1 MDFVQPFQIADLSTD
16 AGRERALD
24 SLAPWLVDQVADADD
39 AAVIAAMR
47 QAIIWFY
54 DIRES
59 ADQPRCMYAGHF
71 FLVDGIGLDDSDRPV
86 AWQLLAQRV
95 TRERLDH
102 LQTLFD
108 RAERAAD

>member
-1 MDFVQPFQIADLSTD
+1 MEFLRPFQIEDLCTD

-24 SLAPWLVDQVADADD
+24 SLAPWLVAQVADADD
-39 AAVIAAMR
+39 VAASAALR
-47 QAIIWFY
+47 QAIVWFY

-59 ADQPRCMYAGHF
+59 SDQPRGMYAGHF
-71 FLVDGIGLDDSDRPV
+71 FLVDGIGLASSDRPV
-86 AWQLLAQRV
+86 AWDLLAQRV

-102 LQTLFD
+102 LKTLFD

>member
-1 MDFVQPFQIADLSTD
+1 MDFLQPFQMEDLCTD

-39 AAVIAAMR
+39 VAATAAMR
-47 QAIIWFY
+47 QAIVWFY

-59 ADQPRCMYAGHF
+59 SDQPRGMYAGHF
-71 FLVDGIGLDDSDRPV
+71 FLVDGVGLDSSDRAV
-86 AWQLLAQRV
+86 AWDLLAQRV

-102 LQTLFD
+102 LQALFD
-108 RAERAAD
+108 QAERAAD